1 MNLQQTI
8 DVERKFQCIK
18 ARLNPLLDPDF
29 REAMDRVDSIMAE
42 VRHFAVTWMDAA
54 EVERADREK
63 ARDLRDEAI
72 TRLIQTIRPD

>member
-1 MNLQQTI
+1 MNLQKTT
-8 DVERKFQCIK
+8 DVERKLVAIE
-18 ARLNPLLDPDF
+18 ARLGPLLDADF
-29 REAMDRVDSIMAE
+29 REALQRVSSVMAE